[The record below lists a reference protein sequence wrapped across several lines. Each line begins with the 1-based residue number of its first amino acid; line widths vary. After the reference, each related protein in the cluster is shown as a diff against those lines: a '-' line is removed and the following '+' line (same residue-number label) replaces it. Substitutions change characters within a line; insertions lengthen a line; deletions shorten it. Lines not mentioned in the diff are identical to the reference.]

1 MGIPFCPLPL
11 NRAKVVSKR
20 FYGLA
25 EFLSKVFPET
35 SLDLKQAGMN
45 MDSREYFGVAIFSS
59 LFVFSTSFLAL
70 FLLGLRVAEPA
81 KSAGM
86 SLAFSFASLVLSFV
100 YIKKYPN
107 LLISRRL
114 RDLEK
119 NLLDA
124 LKHLYVQIKSGVP
137 VFNALNSVALSNY
150 GLVSEEFRDVVK
162 RINVGTPTDIALD
175 QSAVK
180 TPSPYYRR
188 IVWQI
193 SNGIKAGSDMGV
205 VINSIIE
212 NMSAEQK
219 ILIRRYGSQLNPL
232 TLIYMMFAVVIPSL
246 GVTFLIILSS
256 FSGLSVNETIFWMIL
271 LFLFVFQ
278 FMFIGL
284 VKSRRPSIL

>member
-1 MGIPFCPLPL
+1 MRIPFCPLPL

-35 SLDLKQAGMN
+35 ALDLKQAGIS

-59 LFVFSTSFLAL
+59 LFVFSASFLAF
-70 FLLGLRVAEPA
+70 FLLGLRIEEPV

-86 SLAFSFASLVLSFV
+86 SLAFSFASLALSFV

-137 VFNALNSVALSNY
+137 VFNALNS
-150 GLVSEEFRDVVK
+150 
-162 RINVGTPTDIALD
+162 
-175 QSAVK
+175 
-180 TPSPYYRR
+180 
-188 IVWQI
+188 
-193 SNGIKAGSDMGV
+193 
-205 VINSIIE
+205 
-212 NMSAEQK
+212 
-219 ILIRRYGSQLNPL
+219 
-232 TLIYMMFAVVIPSL
+232 
-246 GVTFLIILSS
+246 
-256 FSGLSVNETIFWMIL
+256 
-271 LFLFVFQ
+271 
-278 FMFIGL
+278 
-284 VKSRRPSIL
+284 